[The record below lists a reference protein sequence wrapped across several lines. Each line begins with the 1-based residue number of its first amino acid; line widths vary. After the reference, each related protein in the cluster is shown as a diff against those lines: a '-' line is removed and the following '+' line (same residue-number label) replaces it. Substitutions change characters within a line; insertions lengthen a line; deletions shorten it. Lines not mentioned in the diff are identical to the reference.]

1 MRFLLFVSVVMF
13 YSCSQPTEQE
23 KLVDLVRQSNQLD
36 EEIKIEIVD
45 TIKVDNIESFI
56 IKYDTISVDVEA
68 QVDRLPDK
76 IKNQKKA
83 LSESEE
89 SYAKMND
96 KMLKKYLLEAIEDH
110 KKSIVTMEE
119 IFSKAQILLAK
130 TKTRIDFFENA
141 LDKDKNGDVFYV
153 VKCEQEESDTLYYID
168 VENEFVDY
176 PI

>member
-1 MRFLLFVSVVMF
+1 
-13 YSCSQPTEQE
+13 
-23 KLVDLVRQSNQLD
+23 
-36 EEIKIEIVD
+36 
-45 TIKVDNIESFI
+45 
-56 IKYDTISVDVEA
+56 
-68 QVDRLPDK
+68 
-76 IKNQKKA
+76 
-83 LSESEE
+83 
-89 SYAKMND
+89 
-96 KMLKKYLLEAIEDH
+96 MLKKYLLEAIEDH